1 MAAGVEIVVAQ
12 GGDRTAE
19 SDHGGDRARVTHDV
33 LVPWS
38 AATEADPEVGLHR
51 HVGKEERGPAAAG
64 IGGEFREDAPC
75 EDSRLLAA
83 PEGLDVEAQLRGQ
96 GRGDESRESTVS
108 PPRPRVECE
117 KGVVATERVVAQPGE
132 RRLDPLRRQ
141 RRQVDR
147 LEASLAQDGLESGT
161 PVLWK

>member
-1 MAAGVEIVVAQ
+1 MEC
-12 GGDRTAE
+12 R
-19 SDHGGDRARVTHDV
+19 HGG
-33 LVPWS
+33 
-38 AATEADPEVGLHR
+38 
-51 HVGKEERGPAAAG
+51 GP
-64 IGGEFREDAPC
+64 GEFREDAPC

-147 LEASLAQDGLESGT
+147 LEASLAQDEARLGERDAR
-161 PVLWK
+161 VVEVERAEDV